1 MLACSAPPDQA
12 EKGGG
17 IAIISNHNLGEDPV
31 PARALVL
38 LVFLAACATS
48 EPDSVTMPPTRPAS
62 VIVSG
67 STVEVN
73 LPPHREI
80 VTEAIQAT
88 PEVAWASLHKAYE
101 DLGIE
106 VKEANERLRILV
118 NPRFVVSRRLAG
130 TPLSRYLECGRGLLG
145 HFADTYRIEMHIR
158 SSVVPG
164 EAGVVQVNTY
174 LEAVARNPEGTSGT
188 AISCS
193 STQRLERE
201 IAARVR
207 YHAEGG

>member
-1 MLACSAPPDQA
+1 
-12 EKGGG
+12 
-17 IAIISNHNLGEDPV
+17 V
-31 PARALVL
+31 PARL
-38 LVFLAACATS
+38 LLLLLLLAGCAA
-48 EPDSVTMPPTRPAS
+48 PDPDTVRLPATRPPS

-67 STVEVN
+67 NTVEVH
-73 LPPHREI
+73 LPHDREI
-80 VTEAIQAT
+80 VTDSVRATAEAAW
-88 PEVAWASLHKAYE
+88 VALHKAYE

-106 VKEANERLRILV
+106 VREV
-118 NPRFVVSRRLAG
+118 NVDALTLGNTRFLVSRRLAG
-130 TPLSRYLECGRGLLG
+130 VPLSRHLECGMGLLG